1 MKERAVEVEEVKS
14 EQGYAS
20 RIEKNIVIFSD
31 GTGQYG
37 GVMPDQ
43 RISNIYKMYRAMR
56 PGTQTGIDPNKQIA
70 YYDPGL
76 GSGELGGR
84 IRNILAS
91 AFGTGISEN
100 IVDCYEAILRHYAD
114 GDRVFIFGFSRGAY
128 TARCVANVLNL
139 CGVPRFGIGGSPL
152 PAGGVALRK
161 IAEEAV
167 YSVYEHGSGR
177 DRAKYEPEREEKAS
191 RFRARYGSEGSGTRG
206 EPQGNVA
213 PTFIGVFDTVAAL
226 GTVIVRRL
234 LAALALISMVI
245 GLASIWNNWPAPWS
259 FLSWVP
265 AGLLTISFLWSVK
278 KQFKYIKNPP
288 QGGRFSWH
296 FAAWN
301 LKNYDRFLDSSV
313 GYARHAISIDE
324 NRKRFPRVGWGHSDD
339 TGEQNRGDLA
349 WLKQEWFAGNHSDIG
364 GSYPESES
372 RLSDISLRWMIDE
385 LKAIPHPPEIDDRY
399 VRTFV
404 DPLGLQ
410 HDEVKA
416 SRELWPRWWPK
427 SVRLGWSHTVR
438 SVHPKAVLH
447 ESVFDRLSAESVP
460 QYDHRS
466 PYRPANLEGHV
477 AAAPYFGRD
486 VPTGK
491 TTR

>member
-1 MKERAVEVEEVKS
+1 MGPEVGEKPDTDDNHPT
-14 EQGYAS
+14 G
-20 RIEKNIVIFSD
+20 KNIIIFSD

-43 RISNIYKMYRAMR
+43 RLSNIYKMYRAMR
-56 PGTQTGIDPNKQIA
+56 PGTQTGIDPAEQVA

-84 IRNILAS
+84 IRNILAA

-100 IVDCYEAILRHYAD
+100 IIDCYEAILRHYED

-128 TARCVANVLNL
+128 TARCVANVMNL
-139 CGVPRFGIGGSPL
+139 CGVPRQASDGGPL

-167 YSVYEHGSGR
+167 YSVYEHGSGH
-177 DRAKYEPEREEKAS
+177 DRAEYEFEREEKAR
-191 RFRARYGSEGSGTRG
+191 RFRAKHGSEGTGIRG
-206 EPQGNVA
+206 EAQGNVA

-226 GTVIVRRL
+226 GGVIVRRI
-234 LAALALISMVI
+234 LAAFALISIII
-245 GLASIWNNWPAPWS
+245 GGVSVWQVWDAPWS
-259 FLSWVP
+259 FLAWLP
-265 AGLLTISFLWSVK
+265 AGLLVVSFLWALK
-278 KQFKYIKNPP
+278 KQFKCISNPP

-339 TGEQNRGDLA
+339 TSQENRGKIA
-349 WLKQEWFAGNHSDIG
+349 WLKQEWFSGNHSDIG

-372 RLSDISLRWMIDE
+372 RLSDIALQWMIDE
-385 LKAIPHPPEIDDRY
+385 LKAIPHPPKVDERF
-399 VRTFV
+399 VRTFA

-410 HDEVKA
+410 HNEVKA
-416 SRELWPRWWPK
+416 SLELWPRWWP
-427 SVRLGWSHTVR
+427 RWFRFGWAEEDR
-438 SVHPKAVLH
+438 SVDPKAKLH
-447 ESVFDRLSAESVP
+447 ESVHRRLRAKTVP
-460 QYDHRS
+460 QYDHHR
-466 PYRPANLEGHV
+466 PYRPDSLRDHEECDT
-477 AAAPYFGRD
+477 YFAG
-486 VPTGK
+486 GK
-491 TTR
+491 K

>member
-1 MKERAVEVEEVKS
+1 MEEELDNHSATGRAS
-14 EQGYAS
+14 G
-20 RIEKNIVIFSD
+20 KNIVIFSD

-37 GVMPDQ
+37 GIMPDQ
-43 RISNIYKMYRAMR
+43 RLSNIYKMYRAMR
-56 PGTQTGIDPNKQIA
+56 PGTQTGIDPAEQVA

-84 IRNILAS
+84 IRNILAA

-100 IVDCYEAILRHYAD
+100 IIDCYEAILRHYEH

-128 TARCVANVLNL
+128 TARCVANVMNL
-139 CGVPRFGIGGSPL
+139 CGIPRQASDGGPL

-167 YSVYEHGSGR
+167 YSVYEHGSGH
-177 DRAKYEPEREEKAS
+177 DRAEYELEREEKAR
-191 RFRARYGSEGSGTRG
+191 RFRAKHGSEGIGTRG
-206 EPQGNVA
+206 EAQGNVA

-226 GTVIVRRL
+226 GGVIVRRI
-234 LAALALISMVI
+234 LAALALLSAILGGVSV
-245 GLASIWNNWPAPWS
+245 WQEWDAPWS
-259 FLSWVP
+259 LLAWLP
-265 AGLLTISFLWSVK
+265 AGLLVAGFLWALK
-278 KQFKYIKNPP
+278 KQFKCISNPP

-324 NRKRFPRVGWGHSDD
+324 NRKRFPRVGWGHTDD
-339 TGEQNRGDLA
+339 TSQENRGKIA

-372 RLSDISLRWMIDE
+372 RLSDIALRWMVAE
-385 LKAIPHPPEIDDRY
+385 LKAIPDPPKVSEHF
-399 VRTFV
+399 VRTFP
-404 DPLGLQ
+404 DPLGIQ

-416 SRELWPRWWPK
+416 SLELWPRWWP
-427 SVRLGWSHTVR
+427 RWARFGWSETVR
-438 SVHPKAVLH
+438 SIKPDANLH
-447 ESVFDRLSAESVP
+447 ESVYQRLSARHVA
-460 QYDHRS
+460 QFDQRG
-466 PYRPANLEGHV
+466 PYRPANLTSHV
-477 AAAPYFGRD
+477 KSQAIISSI
-486 VPTGK
+486 TGEK
-491 TTR
+491 DQSDDRG